1 MGHHKVNPIHITRD
15 REGEEREKGAESL
28 FKEILAENF
37 PNLGK
42 ETNIQSKKPKEYQ
55 TKWI

>member
-1 MGHHKVNPIHITRD
+1 MVTK
-15 REGEEREKGAESL
+15 GEEREKGAESL

-55 TKWI
+55 TK